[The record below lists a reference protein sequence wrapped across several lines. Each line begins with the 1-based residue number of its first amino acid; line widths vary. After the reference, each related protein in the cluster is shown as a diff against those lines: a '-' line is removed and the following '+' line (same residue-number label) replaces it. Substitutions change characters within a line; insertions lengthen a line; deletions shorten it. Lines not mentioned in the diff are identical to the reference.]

1 MKCAMAKLTKHVREH
16 IGRLRR
22 DAVHLAA
29 EVGEK
34 VPSGGPSQFRRDQRR
49 AVLLHWRRS
58 LLLRRLLRTHTLVVE
73 RQTLYYVC
81 DK

>member
-1 MKCAMAKLTKHVREH
+1 MVTLTEHVREH

-22 DAVHLAA
+22 DTVHLAA

-34 VPSGGPSQFRRDQRR
+34 VPAGGASHIGRHQRR
-49 AVLLHWRRS
+49 AVLLHGRRS
-58 LLLRRLLRTHTLVVE
+58 LLLWRLLRTHTLVVL